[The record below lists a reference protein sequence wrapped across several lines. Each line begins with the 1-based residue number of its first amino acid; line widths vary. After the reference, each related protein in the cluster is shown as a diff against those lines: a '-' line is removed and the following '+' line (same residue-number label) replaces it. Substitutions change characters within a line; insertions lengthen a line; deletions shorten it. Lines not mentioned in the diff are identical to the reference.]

1 MIAWQR
7 IRALL
12 NMRNKLNRAFGLLAL
27 LTLCARMA
35 DMPRDDAAARLAPA
49 MDTST
54 SDLPSFGAPNPIRFS
69 RSNQSLAEDFMAL
82 SFVLESGRQIPR
94 ISRFEGPITVAL
106 APSAPPALEGEL
118 SRLLTR
124 LRTEAGIAI
133 SATAYRTN
141 SPAKITIEALPAER
155 IAAAVPQAA
164 CFVVPNASTWQ
175 EFIRQRGRVTSD
187 WASLTTRSRAAIFLP
202 ADSSLQEMRDCLHE
216 ELGQALGPLNDL
228 YDLTDSV
235 FNDDNFHAVLTTTD
249 MMFLRIFNDPSLQ
262 SGMGQADVAARLPAI
277 LGRINPTGGVVSS
290 INLANRDNRAWS
302 NAIGRA
308 LGPNMPE
315 GQRLEHAQAALNI
328 AQRSNMRDAR
338 LGFSYYALGR
348 IALARDPDRAA
359 AAFASAQDIY
369 QRLPNTDVQ
378 RAHIAMQI
386 GALAL
391 ARGDMTAALLQST
404 TALPIARRS
413 ENAHLLASLSML
425 RATALEGLGR
435 GSEAQRSRLEAYAWG
450 RYGFADR
457 SLMQIRLGEIANLAP
472 NATQAARN

>member
-1 MIAWQR
+1 M
-7 IRALL
+7 
-12 NMRNKLNRAFGLLAL
+12 
-27 LTLCARMA
+27 
-35 DMPRDDAAARLAPA
+35 
-49 MDTST
+49 
-54 SDLPSFGAPNPIRFS
+54 
-69 RSNQSLAEDFMAL
+69 
-82 SFVLESGRQIPR
+82 
-94 ISRFEGPITVAL
+94 
-106 APSAPPALEGEL
+106 
-118 SRLLTR
+118 
-124 LRTEAGIAI
+124 
-133 SATAYRTN
+133 
-141 SPAKITIEALPAER
+141 
-155 IAAAVPQAA
+155 
-164 CFVVPNASTWQ
+164 
-175 EFIRQRGRVTSD
+175 
-187 WASLTTRSRAAIFLP
+187 
-202 ADSSLQEMRDCLHE
+202 
-216 ELGQALGPLNDL
+216 
-228 YDLTDSV
+228 
-235 FNDDNFHAVLTTTD
+235 
-249 MMFLRIFNDPSLQ
+249 
-262 SGMGQADVAARLPAI
+262 RLPAI

-328 AQRSNMRDAR
+328 AQRSNKRDAR

-450 RYGFADR
+450 RYGFAER